1 MRLFVAERI
10 LGILEN
16 QISDMVKIK
25 KETTRDMI
33 FLFFFIFFRY
43 ILELVARNRFL
54 SSNSNYFSASVE

>member
-1 MRLFVAERI
+1 
-10 LGILEN
+10 
-16 QISDMVKIK
+16 MVKIK